1 MMNAALQTWTGLTV
15 LIMHV
20 VRYACLNFAF
30 PRSFGCWPGAAS
42 FTLNISPCYHLE
54 QIRAGHLSGD
64 CHYKREFLRGFMKI
78 RGHEQ
83 VSFLPSEHL
92 VIYSQSN

>member
-1 MMNAALQTWTGLTV
+1 MRMMIAALQIWTGLTV

-20 VRYACLNFAF
+20 VRYACLNCAF
-30 PRSFGCWPGAAS
+30 TESFGCWPVAPS
-42 FTLNISPCYHLE
+42 FTLNISQCYYLE

-83 VSFLPSEHL
+83 VSFSSSEHC
-92 VIYSQSN
+92 VSSS